1 LRLTS
6 PFNLPAPGRRQCL
19 YVVLPT
25 SQTPVFL
32 INSRLGRFSAARFS
46 SLRVVGHLPRAPL
59 LPKLRGHFA
68 EFLLRGSL
76 EHLRLLASPTCVRL
90 RYGHDENSPARL
102 FSAVSSTALGGV
114 RRPLRHRCSAK
125 RRDLPPRHRLPPCIG
140 TSITRRL
147 LRSRVPPQGRT
158 RSSWYGNFNPFPIA
172 YAFRPRLRDRLTRSG

>member
-1 LRLTS
+1 M
-6 PFNLPAPGRRQCL
+6 
-19 YVVLPT
+19 
-25 SQTPVFL
+25 FL

-46 SLRVVGHLPRAPL
+46 SPRVEVHLTRAPL

-90 RYGHDENSPARL
+90 RYGQDAYSPARL
-102 FSAVSSTALGGV
+102 FSAVGSTALGGV
-114 RRPLRHRCSAK
+114 RRPLRHRCSANP
-125 RRDLPPRHRLPPCIG
+125 RDLPPGQRLPPCIG

-158 RSSWYGNFNPFPIA
+158 HASWYGNFDPFPIA
-172 YAFRPRLRDRLTRSG
+172 YAFRPQLRDRLTRSG

>member
-1 LRLTS
+1 MRLT
-6 PFNLPAPGRRQCL
+6 PLFNLPAPGRRQCL
-19 YVVLPT
+19 YVVFAT

-46 SLRVVGHLPRAPL
+46 FLRVVGHLPRAPL

-90 RYGHDENSPARL
+90 RYGRGANSPARL

-125 RRDLPPRHRLPPCIG
+125 QRDLPPCHRLPPCIG

-147 LRSRVPPQGRT
+147 LRSRVPPQG
-158 RSSWYGNFNPFPIA
+158 GNA
-172 YAFRPRLRDRLTRSG
+172 YTVVREF